1 MTIETPDTVTEP
13 LAATS
18 SEVDQVSDV
27 AARREITVIGGGGL
41 SAGLVGHLSRHA
53 RVLVI
58 DGGYLPGDFGNAL
71 LQMAPGMVAED
82 RYAIR
87 ASKGKK
93 SRWNRENRWR

>member
-1 MTIETPDTVTEP
+1 MTTETTDTVTES
-13 LAATS
+13 LEATS
-18 SEVDQVSDV
+18 YEGYEDSDV
-27 AARREITVIGGGGL
+27 AARREIAIIGGGGL
-41 SAGLVGHLSRHA
+41 SAGLACHLSRHA
-53 RVLVI
+53 RILVI

-71 LQMAPGMVAED
+71 LQMSPGMVAED